1 MSLLGFVHPDVYI
14 IKVLDLILGCLIL
27 GIGVYMEVL
36 ADVVMLPE
44 ESSAR
49 AIVFHRKWQK
59 ARTVSL
65 WEDAL
70 VHC

>member
-44 ESSAR
+44 ESFAR
-49 AIVFHRKWQK
+49 AIVFHWKWQK